1 MVVTKCDILK
11 SRGTYPSALESD
23 LVSRTHLL
31 EFSFVWK
38 YKQYQTITTRY
49 ILMHKNANQ
58 GTAKVSLINNSSM
71 VYVHVCIY
79 IYVYIHN
86 HTYTYIICLL
96 SFSSLYARK
105 TPTQKNQQ
113 NGAHMEA
120 HLVCT
125 YATILTILCE
135 CVTV

>member
-23 LVSRTHLL
+23 LVGRTHLL

-38 YKQYQTITTRY
+38 YKQCQTITTRY

-71 VYVHVCIY
+71 VYVHVYIY
-79 IYVYIHN
+79 I
-86 HTYTYIICLL
+86 HTYFIYIIYYM
-96 SFSSLYARK
+96 SAFTFFFVRGKNSYTKESTY
-105 TPTQKNQQ
+105 PTYDTKWSTY
-113 NGAHMEA
+113 MEA
-120 HLVCT
+120 HPRMQP
-125 YATILTILCE
+125 Y
-135 CVTV
+135 